1 MPGGNWGFTVKWLGK
16 DSGSATMPGNRPAT
30 SPISSLRSC
39 WARRSAPSGWL
50 RAKGRHMAYL
60 RDNPDRALELT
71 QQHVQLVEISILVA
85 MLIGI
90 PLGILITRV
99 RWLEGPVVGTTGVL
113 YTLPSLALFAILIP
127 YTGLGR
133 TTVIVALILYSL
145 LAIVRNTVAGIDDV
159 PPATIDA
166 ARGMGMNGMQ
176 RLVMVEL
183 PLALP
188 VILAGVRVAT
198 VAAVG
203 IATVGALLGAGGLG
217 RLIFDGIS
225 RGSTD
230 RIIAGAI
237 GASALALVADWS
249 L

>member
-1 MPGGNWGFTVKWLGK
+1 MRYIIDHPER
-16 DSGSATMPGNRPAT
+16 M
-30 SPISSLRSC
+30 
-39 WARRSAPSGWL
+39 
-50 RAKGRHMAYL
+50 
-60 RDNPDRALELT
+60 LELT
-71 QQHVQLVEISILVA
+71 QEHVRLVAISILVA
-85 MLIGI
+85 ILIGI
-90 PLGILITRV
+90 PLGILITRL
-99 RWLEGPVVGTTGVL
+99 RWLEGSVIGMTGVL
-113 YTLPSLALFAILIP
+113 YTVPSLALFAILMP

-133 TTVIVALILYSL
+133 TTVIVALVLYSL

-159 PPATIDA
+159 PSATLDA
-166 ARGMGMNGMQ
+166 ARGMGMTGSQ
-176 RLVMVEL
+176 RLLLVEL

-230 RIIAGAI
+230 RIVAGAL
-237 GASALALVADWS
+237 GASVLALAADWTLARLGDVLRRDVRLS
-249 L
+249 AR

>member
-1 MPGGNWGFTVKWLGK
+1 
-16 DSGSATMPGNRPAT
+16 
-30 SPISSLRSC
+30 
-39 WARRSAPSGWL
+39 
-50 RAKGRHMAYL
+50 MAYL
-60 RDNPDRALELT
+60 RDNPDRVLELT
-71 QQHVQLVEISILVA
+71 QQHVQLVAISVLVA

-90 PLGILITRV
+90 PAGILITRL

-145 LAIVRNTVAGIDDV
+145 LAIVRNTVAGIDGV

-166 ARGMGMNGMQ
+166 ARGMGMTGMQ

-188 VILAGVRVAT
+188 VILAGVRLAT

-217 RLIFDGIS
+217 RLIFDGIRS
-225 RGSTD
+225 ISTPRGVD
-230 RIIAGAI
+230 RVVAGALV
-237 GASALALVADWS
+237 ASALALAADWGLAWLGNALRRDVRQS
-249 L
+249 AGRG